1 MLLSNTADLME
12 RLEAFDKLKA
22 DKKTTSVEETE
33 QNTSTDV
40 KKLIKSK
47 KDMWSRI
54 LLEKQTFNYYIH
66 NYILTRLF
74 KTLYLQ

>member
-1 MLLSNTADLME
+1 ME

-47 KDMWSRI
+47 KDM
-54 LLEKQTFNYYIH
+54 
-66 NYILTRLF
+66 
-74 KTLYLQ
+74 